1 MKKLISLVVLTLL
14 LSFGSFA
21 GSSSSKNPMPQ
32 LLDGEYGIDTDN
44 NDSNWSGNPDGDM
57 DVSMNSANSN
67 HPIEFSI
74 NIPINPEGQSA
85 TLVLDIFDVDVD
97 CKSYVSAG
105 VKCEVD
111 EVYVNDA
118 KIGVLNGKNDEW
130 ARNRLSIPEDVLIQG
145 DNRIEIRINTLEERI
160 GADWVAELN
169 WAYITGLSV
178 DPNKLSISRCWVA
191 PQEVRPGDYVNFF
204 AKVRGNPES
213 VNVYNGD
220 LKVLDITDPDGDGVY
235 SGQFQAPTYW
245 ADSDN
250 QNWKSSWIWQA
261 SKEGQ
266 ESVCPG
272 FKLRQDVVI
281 GSKVN
286 NKNTVIKIPV
296 SKGLSTNDVEEAME
310 SAATKLNIRS
320 VGMLPLSEM
329 VELQTGVKKKF
340 YKIYQYVAPRKAM
353 SLIEYNS
360 TKFSIIFPI
369 RIHLIEDADGN
380 FWLTTPEIDLMVEDQ
395 NAMPAN
401 IQESLS
407 SIKIWVKEIMNA
419 GATGDF

>member
-1 MKKLISLVVLTLL
+1 MLKTLISLTVLI
-14 LSFGSFA
+14 LSFNSFSGSP
-21 GSSSSKNPMPQ
+21 SSKNPMPI
-32 LLDGEYGIDTDN
+32 LTEGEYGVDTDN
-44 NDSNWSGNPDGDM
+44 NDNQWSGKADGDL
-57 DVSMNSANSN
+57 DVYIDRNSSLQ
-67 HPIEFSI
+67 PIEFSI
-74 NIPINPEGQSA
+74 EIPVNPENQTA
-85 TLVLDIFDVDVD
+85 TLVMDIWDVDAHCD
-97 CKSYVSAG
+97 SPKEG
-105 VKCEVD
+105 CEVD
-111 EVYVNDA
+111 EVFVNDI
-118 KIGVLNGKNDEW
+118 KVGVLNGKNDEW
-130 ARNRLSIPEDVLIQG
+130 SKNRFMIPENVLKQG
-145 DNRIEIRINTLEERI
+145 FNQIKIDINTLEVQNW
-160 GADWVAELN
+160 AVELN
-169 WAYITGLSV
+169 WAYITGLSI

-191 PQEVRPGDYVNFF
+191 PQEVRPGEYVNFF
-204 AKVRGNPES
+204 AKVRGNPDS

-235 SGQFQAPTYW
+235 SGQFQTPSYW

-250 QNWKSSWIWQA
+250 QNWKSNWIWQA

-310 SAATKLNIRS
+310 ETAMKLNIRS

-329 VELQTGVKKKF
+329 VELQTGAKKKF
-340 YKIYQYVAPRKAM
+340 YKIYQYVSPRKAM
-353 SLIEYNS
+353 SLIEYNR
-360 TKFSIIFPI
+360 TELSIMFPI
-369 RIHLIEDADGN
+369 RIHLVEDADGN

-395 NAMPAN
+395 NTMPEN
-401 IQESLS
+401 IRESLS
-407 SIKIWVKEIMNA
+407 NIKIWVKEIMNA